1 MPVLPRTHPSPL
13 TPPRPRREL
22 RPAEPRG
29 EAQDTPTYTLE
40 RGGRWHPQGEDYR
53 STWCHQQS
61 LGGYVDVESDYWTQ
75 WMEKRLDLA
84 GMFDTGSLIWGLH
97 LAQALR
103 GCLII
108 YQVDLLNPEH
118 GWFRINE
125 VKLLEIPGLL
135 CRTEA
140 KGSGK

>member
-1 MPVLPRTHPSPL
+1 M
-13 TPPRPRREL
+13 
-22 RPAEPRG
+22 
-29 EAQDTPTYTLE
+29 
-40 RGGRWHPQGEDYR
+40 
-53 STWCHQQS
+53 
-61 LGGYVDVESDYWTQ
+61 DVESDYWTQ

-103 GCLII
+103 GCLLI

>member
-1 MPVLPRTHPSPL
+1 M
-13 TPPRPRREL
+13 
-22 RPAEPRG
+22 
-29 EAQDTPTYTLE
+29 
-40 RGGRWHPQGEDYR
+40 
-53 STWCHQQS
+53 
-61 LGGYVDVESDYWTQ
+61 DVESDYWTQ

-125 VKLLEIPGLL
+125 VKLLEILACCAEQRPKARGNRTVEMGLL
-135 CRTEA
+135 FA
-140 KGSGK
+140 ADSASP

>member
-1 MPVLPRTHPSPL
+1 M
-13 TPPRPRREL
+13 
-22 RPAEPRG
+22 
-29 EAQDTPTYTLE
+29 
-40 RGGRWHPQGEDYR
+40 
-53 STWCHQQS
+53 
-61 LGGYVDVESDYWTQ
+61 DVESDYCTK
-75 WMEKRLDLA
+75 WMEKHLDLA
-84 GMFDTGSLIWGLH
+84 GMFTGSLIWGLH

-108 YQVDLLNPEH
+108 YQVDSLKPEH

>member
-1 MPVLPRTHPSPL
+1 M
-13 TPPRPRREL
+13 
-22 RPAEPRG
+22 
-29 EAQDTPTYTLE
+29 
-40 RGGRWHPQGEDYR
+40 
-53 STWCHQQS
+53 
-61 LGGYVDVESDYWTQ
+61 DVESDYWTQ
-75 WMEKRLDLA
+75 RMEKRLDLA

>member
-1 MPVLPRTHPSPL
+1 M
-13 TPPRPRREL
+13 
-22 RPAEPRG
+22 
-29 EAQDTPTYTLE
+29 
-40 RGGRWHPQGEDYR
+40 
-53 STWCHQQS
+53 
-61 LGGYVDVESDYWTQ
+61 DVESDYWTQ

-135 CRTEA
+135 YRTEA